1 MIINEK
7 DIMNNRGAYHGKK
20 AIVMAIEN
28 PSEEDIIKVGD
39 TVFIGAENL
48 FPQLFRTMED
58 LIENNDNNDCM
69 DNGDTIRIINE

>member
-7 DIMNNRGAYHGKK
+7 DIMNNREAYHGKK

-28 PSEEDIIKVGD
+28 QSEQDINKVGD
-39 TVFIGAENL
+39 TVFVGTKNI
-48 FPQLFRTMED
+48 FTQLFRTMED
-58 LIENNDNNDCM
+58 LIEDNRNFNCM